1 MARDPA
7 VDRVIQVLERAE
19 RTARDARDA
28 LVGWHNQIDMDAA
41 HAAWKL
47 TCDDWTDAWE
57 DLAAAR
63 NATTLVDLLAS
74 DRPAVRADAVL
85 ALTPTPPASR
95 HKR

>member
-28 LVGWHNQIDMDAA
+28 LVGWDNQIDMDAA
-41 HAAWKL
+41 HAAWKVAR
-47 TCDDWTDAWE
+47 DDWTDAWE

-63 NATTLVDLLAS
+63 NATTLADLLAS
-74 DRPAVRADAVL
+74 DRPAVRAATVL
-85 ALTPTPPASR
+85 ALKPTPPASR
-95 HKR
+95 RKR